1 MSSLAVPVFTVA
13 GSAISATLH
22 PVLPGSLLA
31 FLAYGPPHL
40 VERLLRFDV
49 MGHSLRGNGTTTVL
63 RVLLGLGLVKT
74 LNSMMSTWA
83 TTNWRVTPMRGWQ
96 WNREIAVVTGGCSGI
111 GKSIVLGLVKKGVIV
126 AILDV
131 MPLPP
136 DLEQER
142 NINYWKCDITSAA
155 AVAETATAI
164 RKTLG
169 HPSILVNNAGIAKP
183 HSIVQTPDDYLQK
196 IIAVNLMSLW
206 ITTKEFLPNM
216 IIKNKGHI
224 VTVASMASFT
234 GMSLMADYTATKAGA
249 LAFYESLATEVK
261 SVYKSPGVLASIVHP
276 AYVSTNMTAQ
286 SAASLEKQSGGLMK
300 PEDISNPVVKQI
312 FSRRG
317 GQIIIPGRLSFLSAV
332 RGWPSWL
339 QELIKESL
347 PKP

>member
-183 HSIVQTPDDYLQK
+183 HSI
-196 IIAVNLMSLW
+196 
-206 ITTKEFLPNM
+206 EFLPNM